1 MRAID
6 EKRLLAMKEI
16 RMRGDS
22 LGLLAKQYEQEYRD
36 EYYQNRQKMAIL
48 DDLWRLI
55 TEHQIRLTEILRE
68 NGL

>member
-1 MRAID
+1 MRVID
-6 EKRLLAMKEI
+6 KNRLIAMNEIEMRSDSIHILARQFE
-16 RMRGDS
+16 RT
-22 LGLLAKQYEQEYRD
+22 YND
-36 EYYQNRQKMAIL
+36 ETYSSNIKMEVL